1 VFQAGECFAQ
11 ETVLRSRHANGSA
24 VPWVSRGK
32 TKYFSVDSGVSDIT
46 LLRFVTP
53 ADYIDRHPAELL
65 GRLRHF
71 VGVSTVNPPGE
82 NYEQVTAWLVKELE
96 ALGIRTRRYP
106 IPTAIM
112 RRSLPPA
119 QQSYP
124 RFNVLGKLPAPGAKK
139 TIHFN
144 AHYDVVPVSGKW
156 KHGSPFSGTVDG
168 GWIYGRGTA
177 DMKGSIASLLMA
189 LRALRAA
196 RVSPLMNVEIS
207 FTADE
212 ETDSLLG
219 TGWLVANAPIEPDYA
234 IVMEGGEGRN
244 VCCGH
249 NGTLWLEV
257 DVHGRPAHGSLP
269 HKGINALEKMSAL
282 IRAFDE
288 YKRILARR
296 TWKTPEGKLHRP
308 TVNLGGVFHCGEGA
322 KINTVPAQATFT
334 IDRRVLP
341 IENHQRAER
350 ELRAFVTAAAR
361 RIPQCKITIR
371 KISENYSC
379 FSQPT
384 HPFFAAMAGC
394 VTGTRKEQTLFSVS
408 TGFND
413 MHFFSHHLKIPTLG
427 YGPGGVDYHGVDER
441 ANVKEL
447 LASAKIYA
455 ELMTTFRG

>member
-1 VFQAGECFAQ
+1 MFVGSLAFAAK
-11 ETVLRSRHANGSA
+11 SGSHVQSGGDA
-24 VPWVSRGK
+24 S
-32 TKYFSVDSGVSDIT
+32 TFSVSSGVSANT
-46 LLRFVTP
+46 LRALVTP
-53 ADYIDRHPAELL
+53 ADFINRHPGELL
-65 GRLRHF
+65 GRLQHLVR
-71 VGVSTVNPPGE
+71 VSTVNPPGE
-82 NYEQVTAWLVKELE
+82 NYDQITTWLVHELE
-96 ALGIRTRRYP
+96 ALGVRTRRYP
-106 IPTAIM
+106 IPAAMM
-112 RRSLPPA
+112 RKELPPE
-119 QQSYP
+119 QQGYP
-124 RFNVLGKLPAPGAKK
+124 RFNILGQLPVAGAKK

-156 KHGSPFSGTVDG
+156 KHGSPFSGAIDR
-168 GWIYGRGTA
+168 GWMYGRGTA

-189 LRALRAA
+189 VRALRAT
-196 RVSPLMNVEIS
+196 RTTPRMNLEIS

-212 ETDSLLG
+212 ETDSALG
-219 TGWLVANAPIEPDYA
+219 TGWLVANAPIKPDYA

-257 DVHGRPAHGSLP
+257 QVHGRPAHGSLP

-282 IRAFDE
+282 VRAFDA
-288 YKRILARR
+288 YKRTLAHR

-322 KINTVPAQATFT
+322 KINTVPAHASFT

-341 IENHQRAER
+341 IEKHAAAER
-350 ELRAFVTAAAR
+350 ELRAFIAAAAR
-361 RIPQCKITIR
+361 QIPHCKVTLH

-379 FSQPT
+379 FSKPT
-384 HPFFAAMAGC
+384 HPFFTAMAGC
-394 VTGTRKEQTLFSVS
+394 VTRVRKEKTLFNVS

-413 MHFFSHHLKIPTLG
+413 MHFFSHYLKIPTIG

-441 ANVKEL
+441 AKVKEL

-455 ELMTTFRG
+455 ELMTTFNG